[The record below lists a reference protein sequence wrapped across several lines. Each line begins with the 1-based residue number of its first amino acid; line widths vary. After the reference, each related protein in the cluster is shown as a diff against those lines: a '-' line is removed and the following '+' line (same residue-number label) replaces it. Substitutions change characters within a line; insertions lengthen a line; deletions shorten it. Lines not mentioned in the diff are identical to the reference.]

1 MNIKDISQKNEIIEK
16 EKESSSDDQLD
27 SSSTKYYVEKL
38 SKIILEREESP
49 DIVIEKILINIF
61 NKYITPGKEDKE
73 TSDIQ
78 THQNK
83 IKLLCLQLEN
93 SKIIYILLS
102 KIRSLIKKYRE
113 KLFEL
118 PNVIELREKIFQK
131 YYKRSHSYNKLISD
145 NYINFCRDK
154 QNLNNSY
161 CKIKKKFNYFL
172 TIKNLF
178 CELQN
183 IKNCL
188 RRTAPIIE
196 KIFEVPLSKYQKFSI
211 WECEKEDYLKILIH
225 DDFIWN
231 QICKSRNSYL
241 NDIISEIIEDNN
253 MNLTEMTERID
264 YFKLIEDYKKINIDD
279 MLRIPEFGSSL
290 ETRFPEEAKP
300 IISLREDLYKKII
313 TEDKDLRN
321 SNEDA
326 DIEDYTNS
334 EEHNNDNMPN
344 INQMAIIKTERR
356 INIKTKSNDITKGI
370 LERPSLRKINISKDN
385 KYIDIPNLL
394 KNNDL
399 SSKENFEK
407 IISLNKNA
415 EIKKIYEKNINS
427 GQKQRKKVGKNKNIK
442 KENNDIK
449 KSNKKIDKNEI
460 PSDIDDLVKYIVND
474 DKTEGPGKKKKK
486 NKKKKKKNKNEIKEE
501 KKEEKKEDLK
511 EKDNMDEI
519 DEIKDDLIKNSVN
532 RYKIH
537 KIKFIYRPKWLE
549 KITKKNT

>member
-1 MNIKDISQKNEIIEK
+1 MTSKSISTKNEANQA
-16 EKESSSDDQLD
+16 ESSSDEHPD
-27 SSSTKYYVEKL
+27 SSNE
-38 SKIILEREESP
+38 SKSPHIILDIEEKP
-49 DIVIEKILINIF
+49 ELTIEKILINIF
-61 NKYITPGKEDKE
+61 NKYITPSNAEAEPLDFQ
-73 TSDIQ
+73 I
-78 THQNK
+78 HQNK
-83 IKLLCLQLEN
+83 INLLCMQLEN
-93 SKIIYILLS
+93 SKIIYILLT

-131 YYKRSHSYNKLISD
+131 YYKRSHSYNKLISEQ
-145 NYINFCRDK
+145 YINFYSDK
-154 QNLNNSY
+154 QNLNYSFS
-161 CKIKKKFNYFL
+161 KIKKKFNYFS

-178 CELQN
+178 CELKN

-211 WECEKEDYLKILIH
+211 WECEREDYLKILIH

-231 QICKSRNSYL
+231 HICKSRQS
-241 NDIISEIIEDNN
+241 IIGEVIFEITEDNN
-253 MNLTEMTERID
+253 KNLTEMSERID

-279 MLRIPEFGSSL
+279 MLRIPDLGSSL
-290 ETRFPEEAKP
+290 ETRFPEEGKP
-300 IISLREDLYKKII
+300 ISPLKEEFYKKII
-313 TEDKDLRN
+313 IDDKDLRN

-334 EEHNNDNMPN
+334 EEQNNDNIPS
-344 INQMAIIKTERR
+344 INQMTMIKAERR
-356 INIKTKSNDITKGI
+356 INIKTKVNDITKGI
-370 LERPSLRKINISKDN
+370 LEKPSLRKINISKDN

-407 IISLNKNA
+407 IISLNKNS
-415 EIKKIYEKNINS
+415 EIKKIYEKSFNN

-442 KENNDIK
+442 KDTNEPK
-449 KSNKKIDKNEI
+449 KLNKKTDKNEV

-474 DKTEGPGKKKKK
+474 DKTEPGGKKKKK

-501 KKEEKKEDLK
+501 KKEDKKEDLK
-511 EKDNMDEI
+511 KEDNMDEI
-519 DEIKDDLIKNSVN
+519 EQIKDELLKDSIN

-537 KIKFIYRPKWLE
+537 KIKFNYRPKWLE
-549 KITKKNT
+549 KITKKYS